1 MWKNLQR
8 AINATFHDVWKS
20 PKKSHLNF
28 LTLAFST
35 NFCPIKIDLLV
46 NLARFDRHVEWDFFV
61 DILNTVLPSYI
72 MFFKDSPKWHFTFKT
87 WKSNQSFFAR
97 AQIFRRIARSITIFL
112 LGKLTNLPLAFETV
126 HCNANQKNISFY
138 FFYNVFFMNQFGCC
152 EDFFKVRDT
161 SKKWPFSLVLK
172 RHISFFIH
180 KMTRQ
185 NVNLG
190 TLFTCLFSWFV
201 ALGHK
206 LPPTR
211 LRHFFKSLRFAATI
225 AFHFLFLTFQTI
237 RRSSLDH
244 CALL

>member
-1 MWKNLQR
+1 MTFYLQDMKIQSVFFCASTDFSQNCEVNYNFFCLENWLICR
-8 AINATFHDVWKS
+8 
-20 PKKSHLNF
+20 SHLKQFIAIQIRKTF
-28 LTLAFST
+28 L
-35 NFCPIKIDLLV
+35 
-46 NLARFDRHVEWDFFV
+46 
-61 DILNTVLPSYI
+61 
-72 MFFKDSPKWHFTFKT
+72 FTFFT
-87 WKSNQSFFAR
+87 TF
-97 AQIFRRIARSITIFL
+97 
-112 LGKLTNLPLAFETV
+112 
-126 HCNANQKNISFY
+126 
-138 FFYNVFFMNQFGCC
+138 FFMNQFGCC

-190 TLFTCLFSWFV
+190 TLFTWFV

-211 LRHFFKSLRFAATI
+211 LLRHFFKSLRFAATI

>member
-1 MWKNLQR
+1 MTFYLQDMKIQSVFFCASTDFSQNCEVNYNFFCLENWLICR
-8 AINATFHDVWKS
+8 
-20 PKKSHLNF
+20 SHLKQFIAIQIRKTF
-28 LTLAFST
+28 L
-35 NFCPIKIDLLV
+35 
-46 NLARFDRHVEWDFFV
+46 
-61 DILNTVLPSYI
+61 
-72 MFFKDSPKWHFTFKT
+72 FTFFT
-87 WKSNQSFFAR
+87 TF
-97 AQIFRRIARSITIFL
+97 
-112 LGKLTNLPLAFETV
+112 
-126 HCNANQKNISFY
+126 
-138 FFYNVFFMNQFGCC
+138 FFMNQFGCC

-161 SKKWPFSLVLK
+161 SKKWPFSLVLM

-211 LRHFFKSLRFAATI
+211 LLRHFFKSLRFAATI

>member
-1 MWKNLQR
+1 MTFYLQDMKIQSVFFC
-8 AINATFHDVWKS
+8 ASTDFSQNCEVNY
-20 PKKSHLNF
+20 NF
-28 LTLAFST
+28 
-35 NFCPIKIDLLV
+35 
-46 NLARFDRHVEWDFFV
+46 
-61 DILNTVLPSYI
+61 
-72 MFFKDSPKWHFTFKT
+72 
-87 WKSNQSFFAR
+87 
-97 AQIFRRIARSITIFL
+97 FL
-112 LGKLTNLPLAFETV
+112 LRKLTNLPLAFETV
-126 HCNANQKNISFY
+126 HCNANQKTIF
-138 FFYNVFFMNQFGCC
+138 FLLFYNVFYESVGCC

-211 LRHFFKSLRFAATI
+211 LLRHFFKSLRFAATI
-225 AFHFLFLTFQTI
+225 AFHFLFLTFQKKIITWPLCVTLEVNEK
-237 RRSSLDH
+237 RAEQYSSRVHNLSINF
-244 CALL
+244 

>member
-1 MWKNLQR
+1 MLNE
-8 AINATFHDVWKS
+8 TFFGKFPTPCCHHIS
-20 PKKSHLNF
+20 CF
-28 LTLAFST
+28 LKTRQS
-35 NFCPIKIDLLV
+35 
-46 NLARFDRHVEWDFFV
+46 
-61 DILNTVLPSYI
+61 DILPSRHENPI
-72 MFFKDSPKWHFTFKT
+72 SLFLREHR
-87 WKSNQSFFAR
+87 FFAELR
-97 AQIFRRIARSITIFL
+97 GQLQFFL

-126 HCNANQKNISFY
+126 HCNTNQKNISFY
-138 FFYNVFFMNQFGCC
+138 FFTTFFMNQFGCC

-211 LRHFFKSLRFAATI
+211 LRASA
-225 AFHFLFLTFQTI
+225 LF
-237 RRSSLDH
+237 
-244 CALL
+244 